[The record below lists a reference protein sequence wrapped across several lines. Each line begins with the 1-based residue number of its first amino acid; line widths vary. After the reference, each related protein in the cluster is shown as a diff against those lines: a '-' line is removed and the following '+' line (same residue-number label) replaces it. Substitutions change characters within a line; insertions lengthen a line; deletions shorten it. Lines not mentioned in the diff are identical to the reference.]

1 MPKHTQKFLS
11 KAGDD
16 TQGLACSGVTRIHSR
31 TIRHLL
37 DLGATSLK
45 ERLSLFLAKKHIYP
59 LHHHSRNQT
68 RGRSNTASL
77 ATPSVLFFRH
87 LSSLLDHHVLGVFF
101 HLGYYHV
108 FWHGKRVT
116 GRNQAGREAWSFYTN
131 FTFTHSRRRWIFDKR
146 PYPWCLSESGGVPSP
161 ASSRIM
167 NFASFCQ
174 TIFHITSNFHCL
186 RICQSLFD
194 AQLCLTGIGMSVTC
208 QSC

>member
-16 TQGLACSGVTRIHSR
+16 TQGLACSGVTRTHSR

-45 ERLSLFLAKKHIYP
+45 ERLSLFLAKNTYIP
-59 LHHHSRNQT
+59 CIIIRETRRADGRTLHH
-68 RGRSNTASL
+68 SL
-77 ATPSVLFFRH
+77 HLRFFSFDTCLH
-87 LSSLLDHHVLGVFF
+87 FLITTFSGYFF

-146 PYPWCLSESGGVPSP
+146 PYPWCLSESGGVPLP

-186 RICQSLFD
+186 RICQSLFY

>member
-1 MPKHTQKFLS
+1 MLRRYTNPFSDHSTSSRPRCYKS
-11 KAGDD
+11 EGKA
-16 TQGLACSGVTRIHSR
+16 LALPC
-31 TIRHLL
+31 
-37 DLGATSLK
+37 
-45 ERLSLFLAKKHIYP
+45 KKHIYP

-77 ATPSVLFFRH
+77 ATPSILFFRH

-108 FWHGKRVT
+108 FGHGKRVT